1 MAAAGPAGAGGG
13 GGPVWPRKD
22 EFLRL
27 KEQRQKLVA
36 LSDVEVGKE
45 YYLMFGNNPNPLFS
59 FNYSLATCNQ
69 DLGGPNNEKEFTGD
83 IIDGDGNIIR
93 LGHTFRIDDRSVNIF
108 IFPPPNEGTGGSR
121 EQHPHPVWP
130 GGTGSTASRKKS
142 RKLKRK
148 NRKSR
153 KNRR

>member
-1 MAAAGPAGAGGG
+1 MAAAGPAGGGL
-13 GGPVWPRKD
+13 WPRKD

-27 KEQRQKLVA
+27 KEHRQTLVL

-45 YYLMFGNNPNPLFS
+45 YYIMFGYNANPLFS
-59 FNYSLATCNQ
+59 FKRSLATYVR
-69 DLGGPNNEKEFTGD
+69 DLPNNEKEFVGD
-83 IIDGDGNIIR
+83 IVDEEGNIAG
-93 LGHTFRIDDRSVNIF
+93 LGLGVTFSINSGYETIF
-108 IFPPPNEGTGGSR
+108 TWPPPNEGTGGTR
-121 EQHPHPVWP
+121 QLHRHPVWN
-130 GGTGSTASRKKS
+130 GSTGSTASRKKS